1 MVHQWEDFLIFC
13 RRLLF
18 RLLALWRRSLLNIFR
33 LGQQFELDFPRAR
46 AHGFVSIV
54 ADKFLERAAQDVVTV
69 VALGF
74 ARTSA
79 EFAGE
84 FIPDAM
90 QRARRKRD
98 VVALNVGFEEKLV
111 EKDTV
116 VAVRLAHA

>member
-1 MVHQWEDFLIFC
+1 MTAPFTRE
-13 RRLLF
+13 
-18 RLLALWRRSLLNIFR
+18 
-33 LGQQFELDFPRAR
+33 E
-46 AHGFVSIV
+46 
-54 ADKFLERAAQDVVTV
+54 FLERAAKDIVPV

-84 FIPDAM
+84 FIPNAM

-111 EKDTV
+111 EKD
-116 VAVRLAHA
+116 AVIAVGLAHA